1 MHHRTLLG
9 GLSALLA
16 AACAAAPSSS
26 PPGPPPS
33 LGPVPASGSSAAAA
47 AQEGTRGKRT
57 SGEHTHHLALALG
70 AVLQSDGDAARFGF
84 EYETDWPESWGLLSQ
99 QFAVGF
105 QVEIDSRPVDQ
116 LFLAPQLSYHPV
128 PQMRLVLAPGVGLR
142 GEGQDNVWIL
152 RTGAAW
158 EFEFGHHWSVAPEV
172 FVDIEDGGENNGVLA
187 LALGYAF

>member
-1 MHHRTLLG
+1 VG
-9 GLSALLA
+9 SAEER
-16 AACAAAPSSS
+16 
-26 PPGPPPS
+26 
-33 LGPVPASGSSAAAA
+33 PV
-47 AQEGTRGKRT
+47 GKRS

-105 QVEIDSRPVDQ
+105 QAEVDSRPVDQ
-116 LFLAPQLSYHPV
+116 VFLAPQLSYHPV

-158 EFEFGHHWSVAPEV
+158 EFELGHHWSLAPEV